1 VTDALSQRGL
11 NRATLARQYLLERAP
26 ARAIDA
32 IEHLGGMQSQAPLA
46 PYVGLW
52 TRLQDFAPDELS
64 ALTEERRV
72 VRLHLMRNTVH
83 LVSARDC
90 LDWRALFYP
99 LHAAEFSAHFRRG
112 LAGVDRDALLHQAT
126 RLLDERPRT
135 RAELGKLLGERWP
148 DADPSAL
155 SYAATHYIS
164 LCQVPP
170 RGIWGRNG
178 PAAWA
183 PVESW
188 LGAPLRSV
196 PVDALVLRYL
206 GAFGP
211 ATVADIQVW
220 SGLSRLRDVVERL
233 PLRTL
238 YGEAG
243 QTLYD
248 LPDAPRPAEDTPAP
262 PRFLPEYDNLLLS
275 HKDRSRVI
283 LDNREVPLPPGN
295 GATTGTFLIDGMWQG
310 TWQIRDHTLRIQP
323 FAKLRP
329 VDRDALLTE
338 AAQLSAL
345 VAPEATYDMVLDD
358 PLPDD
363 LRDSLEK
370 IHTRSRTA
378 TADKD
383 AARGDPP
390 RGR

>member
-1 VTDALSQRGL
+1 MTEVLSRRGL
-11 NRATLARQYLLERAP
+11 NRATLARQYLLDRAP
-26 ARAIDA
+26 VPAIDA

-52 TRLQDFAPDELS
+52 TRLRDFAPDELS
-64 ALTEERRV
+64 ALTEHRQV

-99 LHAAEFSAHFRRG
+99 LHAAEFSAHFRHRTD
-112 LAGVDRDALLHQAT
+112 GVDRDALLRQAK

-135 RAELGKLLGERWP
+135 RAELGALLAERWP

-155 SYAATHYIS
+155 AYAATHHVA

-170 RGIWGRNG
+170 RGVWGKSG
-178 PAAWA
+178 PAVWA

-211 ATVADIQVW
+211 ASVADIQLW
-220 SGLSRLRDVVERL
+220 SGLTRLGEVVERL
-233 PLRTL
+233 PLRAFR
-238 YGEAG
+238 GEVG

-248 LPDAPRPAEDTPAP
+248 LPDAPRPSADTPAP

-275 HKDRSRVI
+275 HEDRTRVI
-283 LDNREVPLPPGN
+283 LDNRSVPLPPGN
-295 GATTGTFLIDGMWQG
+295 GASAGTFLVGGMWQG
-310 TWQIRDHTLRIQP
+310 TWQLRDLSLRIVP
-323 FAKLRP
+323 FTELRRA
-329 VDRDALLTE
+329 DRDALLTE
-338 AAQLSAL
+338 AARLCAFL
-345 VAPEATYDMVLDD
+345 APQATHDLILDR
-358 PLPDD
+358 P
-363 LRDSLEK
+363 
-370 IHTRSRTA
+370 
-378 TADKD
+378 
-383 AARGDPP
+383 
-390 RGR
+390 